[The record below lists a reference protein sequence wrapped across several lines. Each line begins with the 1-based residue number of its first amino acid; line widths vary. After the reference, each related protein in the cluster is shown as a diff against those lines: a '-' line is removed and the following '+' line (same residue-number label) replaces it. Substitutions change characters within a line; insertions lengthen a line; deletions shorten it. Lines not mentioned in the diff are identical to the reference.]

1 MVARG
6 LGGIAVIEE
15 RETASSVT
23 EDDCESQWVP
33 YSRLG
38 CRFRLVVPL
47 DQVVLAQRF
56 IHRNQ
61 LSVTLQAYTISG
73 NNVNFFD
80 SLGNRIA

>member
-1 MVARG
+1 MVARE

-15 RETASSVT
+15 IETASSVT
-23 EDDCESQWVP
+23 EDDCKNQWVP

-38 CRFRLVVPL
+38 CTFRLVVPL
-47 DQVVLAQRF
+47 DQIGLAPRF
-56 IHRNQ
+56 IRRNQ

-73 NNVNFFD
+73 NNIDFFD